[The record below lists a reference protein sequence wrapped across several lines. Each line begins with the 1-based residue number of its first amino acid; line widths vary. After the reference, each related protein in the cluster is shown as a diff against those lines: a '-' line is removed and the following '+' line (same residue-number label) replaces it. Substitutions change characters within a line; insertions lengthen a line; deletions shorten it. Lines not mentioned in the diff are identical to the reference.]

1 MISDLSVPLVLASSS
16 ASRAAI
22 LRAAGLAFSA
32 VPARIDE
39 TALIESLL
47 AEGARPRDIAEALA
61 EAKTLKVAASAPADA
76 IVLGAD
82 QLLVCEGRILE
93 KPAGRAEAETH
104 LAFLSGK
111 RHELVGGVTA
121 ARGGRIVWRHVE
133 TARLTMRSMDARFI
147 ADYLDQAGA
156 DVFASVGA
164 YHLEGLGPHLMSRI
178 EGDFYSI
185 LGLPLLAVLDFL
197 RTQGA
202 LRA

>member
-1 MISDLSVPLVLASSS
+1 MISELSVPLILASSS
-16 ASRAAI
+16 ASRASI
-22 LRAAGLAFSA
+22 LKTAGLAFTA
-32 VPARIDE
+32 RPARLDE
-39 TALIESLL
+39 TALIEGLL
-47 AEGARPRDIAEALA
+47 ASGARPREIADALA
-61 EAKTLKVAASAPADA
+61 EAKTLKVAASAPPEA
-76 IVLGAD
+76 IVIGAD

-93 KPAGRAEAETH
+93 KPAGRDEAERH

-111 RHELVGGVTA
+111 RHELVGGVAA

-133 TARLTMRSMDARFI
+133 TARLTMRTMDARFI
-147 ADYLDQAGA
+147 ADYLDQAGP
-156 DVFASVGA
+156 DVYASVGA